1 MARVCALTGKKAQ
14 TGRNVRYNH
23 GGMWELRAQ
32 KKPRKFHVNLQTVTV
47 PLPTGGTKKI
57 KIAARMIT
65 SRRFKAI
72 LSGQAPLP
80 PGV

>member
-1 MARVCALTGKKAQ
+1 MPRVCAISGKKAQ

-23 GGMWELRAQ
+23 GGMWELRAP
-32 KKPRKFHVNLQTVTV
+32 KKPRKFNVNLQTVSV

-57 KIAARMIT
+57 KVAARMMT
-65 SRRFKAI
+65 SRKFKEI
-72 LSGQAPLP
+72 LSGQRPLP